1 MAQSSTSEEKR
12 RALAVRLRELRTGG
26 VQNRPLNRKELG
38 MLLGEAMQRPAGAYA
53 ARRVGDFENP
63 QAKSPPPVDALRAY
77 AQVFTGDEPADPLE
91 QELLEL
97 RDGIDVT
104 PAQPSPDDPA
114 PARSRRRVA
123 LAGVLA
129 VLAVAV
135 ALGVALATRSNAP
148 PAPVFCERNTESRP
162 VVGDVAVVCAR
173 DVMLRPSPGAPAA
186 QAIGTMMSG
195 DRFTV
200 DRYSSTGAWV
210 HGTAHM
216 KDGAEAEGWMEAGW
230 FCPTAG
236 ADSPATACAAGES
249 R

>member
-1 MAQSSTSEEKR
+1 MAQTSTSEEKR
-12 RALAVRLRELRTGG
+12 RALAVRLRELRTRG

-97 RDGIDVT
+97 RDGIDVP
-104 PAQPSPDDPA
+104 PAEAPPAEQAPA

-123 LAGVLA
+123 LAGVVA

-135 ALGVALATRSNAP
+135 ALAAAAAMRTTP
-148 PAPVFCERNTESRP
+148 PPTPVYCERNTENRP
-162 VVGDVAVVCAR
+162 AVGGVAVVCAR
-173 DVMLRPSPGAPAA
+173 DVMLRPSPGAPAD

-195 DRFTV
+195 DRFTI
-200 DRYSSTGAWV
+200 DRYSPTGAWV
-210 HGTAHM
+210 HGTAHR
-216 KDGAEAEGWMEAGW
+216 KDGVDAEGWMEAGW

-236 ADSPATACAAGES
+236 GDGPASACAGS
-249 R
+249 S